1 MRRID
6 EVLKKAGLAERLKPP
21 EEGTAD
27 GAPVAAATDEDEG
40 VCQMCGGAGFVRRP
54 VPLGHADF
62 GKAFPC
68 SCTVNE
74 QEENRRARLQ
84 RYSNLGPLTRLT
96 FDNLSR
102 RGRSSNIR
110 DQELFEKCVD
120 CALAFADNPDGWL
133 VLVGPS
139 GCGKTHL
146 AAAIANRCLERG
158 NAVLFVIVP
167 DLLDRLRAAYH
178 PDSESGFDSTFE
190 QVRNAPVL
198 ILDDLGAQSTT
209 EWAREKLFQ
218 IVNHRF
224 NARLPTVVTTNL
236 PLRRLDE
243 RLYTRLSDPSLGRV
257 HELEA
262 RSRGHRDRRRLDM
275 LDQPRFKNM
284 TFNTFDTQG
293 FHLPLAERRR
303 LEDAHRFA
311 LEFAQAPEDW
321 LLFTGVRGSG
331 KTHLAAAITQY
342 RRQVGDMPYFTGVAE
357 LLHFLRQGKERES
370 LRSFLEQ
377 LDEIRDA
384 PLLVLD
390 DLDYRRPHPWWEE
403 LHQVLSYRHTR
414 RLPTVI
420 TTSQTLANL
429 SLDELG
435 ERLAGL
441 LGDPSICS
449 EVRLPGPAQPK
460 GSPAEESAGGRR
472 GTGSRRKGD

>member
-1 MRRID
+1 MRRLD
-6 EVLKKAGLAERLKPP
+6 EVLRKAGLAERAKPAEGGVAP
-21 EEGTAD
+21 EDPGTA
-27 GAPVAAATDEDEG
+27 DEDEG
-40 VCQMCGGAGFVRRP
+40 VCRLCGGAGFVRKA
-54 VPLGHADF
+54 VPLGHPDF

-68 SCTVNE
+68 SCTLDE

-110 DQELFEKCVD
+110 DQEVFQRCVD
-120 CALAFADNPDGWL
+120 DALAFADSPSGWL

-146 AAAIANRCLERG
+146 AAAIANRCLEKG
-158 NAVLFVIVP
+158 DAVLFVIVP

-178 PDSESGFDSTFE
+178 PDSESGFDATFE

-198 ILDDLGAQSTT
+198 VLDDLGAQSTT

-236 PLRRLDE
+236 ALRRLDD
-243 RLYTRLSDPSLGRV
+243 RLHTRLSDPSLSHV
-257 HELEA
+257 YELEPG
-262 RSRGHRDRRRLDM
+262 SRGHRAQRRLDIS
-275 LDQPRFKNM
+275 DQPRFKNM
-284 TFNTFDTQG
+284 TFDSFNTQA
-293 FHLPLAERRR
+293 FHLTAAERHR
-303 LEDAHRFA
+303 LEDAYRFA
-311 LEFAQAPEDW
+311 LEFAQAPENW
-321 LLFTGVRGSG
+321 LLLTGVGGSG
-331 KTHLAAAITQY
+331 KTHLAAAITQH
-342 RRQVGDMPYFTGVAE
+342 RRQMGDTPYFIGVRE
-357 LLHFLRQGKERES
+357 LLRFLRRGTEPES
-370 LRSFLEQ
+370 RHDVYEE
-377 LDEIRDA
+377 LDEIETA

-390 DLDYRRPHPWWEE
+390 DLDYRRPHPWWSE
-403 LHQVLSYRHTR
+403 LHDVLSYRHTR
-414 RLPTVI
+414 RLPTVV

-435 ERLAGL
+435 KRLADL

-449 EVRLPGPAQPK
+449 EVCLPGPARQK
-460 GSPAEESAGGRR
+460 DASAGESDGGPRAR
-472 GTGSRRKGD
+472 ESRKRKG